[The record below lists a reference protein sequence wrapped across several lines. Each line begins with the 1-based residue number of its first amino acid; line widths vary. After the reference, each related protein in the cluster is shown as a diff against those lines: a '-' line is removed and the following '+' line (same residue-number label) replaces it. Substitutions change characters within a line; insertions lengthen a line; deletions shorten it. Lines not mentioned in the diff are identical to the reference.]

1 MTCPDC
7 AAASTDHRWPGYRTG
22 CRGCSVRALAAGPVY
37 FDASRAGQITPTY
50 RAALRALL
58 GEDLKASHEEVTA
71 EHHRLQSLKKGG

>member
-37 FDASRAGQITPTY
+37 FDASRAGEITPAY
-50 RAALRALL
+50 RAALHTLL
-58 GEDLKASHEEVTA
+58 GPDLKTGHAEVKA
-71 EHHRLQSLKKGG
+71 EHERLQSLKKGG